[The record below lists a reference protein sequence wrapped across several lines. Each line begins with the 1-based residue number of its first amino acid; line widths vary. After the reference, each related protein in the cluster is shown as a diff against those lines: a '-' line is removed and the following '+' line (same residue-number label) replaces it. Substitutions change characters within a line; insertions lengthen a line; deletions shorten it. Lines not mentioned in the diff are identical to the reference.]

1 MGGSTCWREV
11 VDISRGGSLLH
22 DANPRLARACSVS
35 VTSIRF
41 DFSPVC
47 SYFGQLRA
55 RSVGRP
61 TYSREN
67 SSRSSKLDRF
77 DLGQCSNIAY
87 WSRFQQVYYIYTPSP
102 SFSSS
107 FLSLSLSSRVN
118 ISSSLLLLL
127 LEFEIH
133 IYIYIYISSRI
144 RSNRSKFTK
153 GGSILFFLNLLI
165 FFFPLNLLST
175 KLSMRAH
182 SALDLP
188 GTERIEDEERGS
200 GCEIVSKTR

>member
-87 WSRFQQVYYIYTPSP
+87 WSRFQQVYYIYIYIYTF
-102 SFSSS
+102 SFFFFLFS
-107 FLSLSLSSRVN
+107 LSLSLFESKHLVEPSPTPPRVRD
-118 ISSSLLLLL
+118 IC
-127 LEFEIH
+127 
-133 IYIYIYISSRI
+133 IYIYIFRPVSDRIVPSLRREARSS
-144 RSNRSKFTK
+144 SS
-153 GGSILFFLNLLI
+153 
-165 FFFPLNLLST
+165 ST
-175 KLSMRAH
+175 F
-182 SALDLP
+182 
-188 GTERIEDEERGS
+188 
-200 GCEIVSKTR
+200 